1 MIYIEVSYNVSH
13 FCLHLAYFSW
23 PSSSSPAALSLS
35 RAGSLYGVSGH
46 SQRVLPVSHRLLTQR
61 NCFAGETTWN
71 YIIVLFYFT
80 DYYGVL
86 EENPSWNYQECVYLD
101 LLVCF
106 KKNSINVPMF
116 AYYTSEFSDVTYLF
130 INNHPDIYLVCIV
143 CTY

>member
-1 MIYIEVSYNVSH
+1 MIISEYNYIILYIYTEVPYNVSH

-71 YIIVLFYFT
+71 YIIYSTILS
-80 DYYGVL
+80 YGSGWWFGTFFIFHNIWD
-86 EENPSWNYQECVYLD
+86 NP
-101 LLVCF
+101 F
-106 KKNSINVPMF
+106 
-116 AYYTSEFSDVTYLF
+116 
-130 INNHPDIYLVCIV
+130 H
-143 CTY
+143 